1 MSGDHVKALVG
12 LVNTSSDTTTTT
24 TLEGQAIYTID
35 VNGHQSKPMTVQF
48 GTPQQLDVDL
58 SKGEGA
64 QSIKIIVTSSGQPL
78 DTKLTPVWQSLRLEP
93 TVGK

>member
-1 MSGDHVKALVG
+1 
-12 LVNTSSDTTTTT
+12 
-24 TLEGQAIYTID
+24 
-35 VNGHQSKPMTVQF
+35 MTVQF